1 LEFITRELQG
11 SRILLIGTYRDMEV
25 NRRHPLSVTLGELTR
40 ERLFER
46 VLLRGLQQ
54 ADVGRFIEVAAGLAP
69 PTALVDAV
77 FTQTEGNPLFV
88 TEVVRLLVQEG
99 LLNSETTSG
108 RDSWSVPIP
117 EGIRDVIGRRLDRLS
132 ERCNETLSVAAI
144 VGREFG
150 LDALDM
156 LIEDVSRERL
166 ADVLEEALAA
176 RVIEEIP
183 TTVGRYQ
190 FAHALI
196 QESLLEELSL
206 NRRVRLHGAVADALE
221 KLYGDQ
227 ADDHAPELL
236 RHVLQAESLVGPE
249 RVVHYSLVAGE
260 NALDGHAF
268 DEAEQI
274 FSRALAIK
282 EPSVGTESKPI
293 ETLPAD
299 ADTAA
304 ILFGLGRAQA
314 ATLPLYRLREAVN
327 SLSRAFDFYSE
338 TGDVELAIT
347 VAEHPFPTTA
357 GHATGRP
364 QLIARALEI
373 VPPDSLQAGRL
384 LSIYGQVLGQEMGDT
399 AGSQDASDRALA
411 IAEREGDVA
420 LEIRTLV
427 AAADVDLY
435 MARWENCLARGERAV
450 ELISRVDDPRAET
463 LAYFHVALSHLFLG
477 NPDLAEGP
485 AMASVSAAERL
496 RHHFYQARAL
506 FIPAMLNHARG
517 DWPAA
522 RELTER
528 ALAVSPREPRT
539 LYMRILEEYEA
550 GNFGEGEALLERL
563 LEVTRLTDAGP
574 TMEYGVT
581 ALATSWIAIISGD
594 DTHLHISDD
603 AVKTILSAPSPSPLI
618 VGLAMLARAL
628 LAIYRRDAAA
638 AEKLYAEFK
647 PLGLGD
653 WLGFG
658 DRRTLG
664 LLAGT
669 LGRFDDAM
677 THFEDEMAFCRRNGT
692 RPLLA
697 WVCSDYAEM
706 LLDRDEPGDREKAIE
721 LQDEALAITQE
732 LGMRPLTERILARRE
747 ILRA

>member
-1 LEFITRELQG
+1 
-11 SRILLIGTYRDMEV
+11 M
-25 NRRHPLSVTLGELTR
+25 
-40 ERLFER
+40 
-46 VLLRGLQQ
+46 
-54 ADVGRFIEVAAGLAP
+54 
-69 PTALVDAV
+69 
-77 FTQTEGNPLFV
+77 
-88 TEVVRLLVQEG
+88 
-99 LLNSETTSG
+99 
-108 RDSWSVPIP
+108 
-117 EGIRDVIGRRLDRLS
+117 
-132 ERCNETLSVAAI
+132 
-144 VGREFG
+144 
-150 LDALDM
+150 
-156 LIEDVSRERL
+156 
-166 ADVLEEALAA
+166 
-176 RVIEEIP
+176 
-183 TTVGRYQ
+183 
-190 FAHALI
+190 
-196 QESLLEELSL
+196 
-206 NRRVRLHGAVADALE
+206 
-221 KLYGDQ
+221 
-227 ADDHAPELL
+227 
-236 RHVLQAESLVGPE
+236 
-249 RVVHYSLVAGE
+249 
-260 NALDGHAF
+260 
-268 DEAEQI
+268 
-274 FSRALAIK
+274 
-282 EPSVGTESKPI
+282 
-293 ETLPAD
+293 
-299 ADTAA
+299 
-304 ILFGLGRAQA
+304 
-314 ATLPLYRLREAVN
+314 
-327 SLSRAFDFYSE
+327 
-338 TGDVELAIT
+338 
-347 VAEHPFPTTA
+347 
-357 GHATGRP
+357 
-364 QLIARALEI
+364 
-373 VPPDSLQAGRL
+373 PPDSLQAGRL

-411 IAEREGDVA
+411 IAEREGDAA

-435 MARWENCLARGERAV
+435 MANWESCLTNGERAV
-450 ELISRVDDPRAET
+450 ELVSRVDDPRAES

-550 GNFGEGEALLERL
+550 GNFGEGEAVLERL
-563 LEVTRLTDAGP
+563 LEVTRLTDPGP

-581 ALATSWIAIISGD
+581 ALATPWIALISGD

-603 AVKTILSAPSPSPLI
+603 AVKTILSAPSASSLI
-618 VGLAMLARAL
+618 AGLAMIARAL
-628 LAIYRRDAAA
+628 LAIYRRDAAE

-658 DRRTLG
+658 DRRMLG

-692 RPLLA
+692 RTQLA
-697 WVCSDYAEM
+697 WTCSDYAEM
-706 LLDRDEPGDREKAIE
+706 LLDRTSAGSAQAQEGDREKAIE